1 MRRTVVLFALAL
13 LASIGPTA
21 LAAPAPSCP
30 PDELAGI
37 TAKPLAAP
45 AGVVVHRDLA
55 YVTGGHVRQK
65 LDLWLPAPKK
75 NAPAYPV
82 IVYIHG
88 GGWKHGNKSS
98 TWTPIDYV
106 SRGYAV
112 ASIDYRF
119 STDAIFPAQ
128 IQDAKA
134 AVRWLRANAK
144 KYNLDAQHFA
154 SWGESAGGHLASLL
168 GTSNG
173 VAAFDVGEN
182 LSQSSAVQAVVDYY
196 GPTDLLQM
204 AAEAGSAAHDA
215 PCSAESQLVGGAL
228 QTHKKRAKR
237 ANPITYID
245 GRDPP
250 FFIAH
255 GDQDDSV
262 PPAQSVLLRDAL
274 KKAGVPRIYIS
285 VAGVGHEFDN
295 ATTAQLDDLDAKTR
309 AFLAKHI
316 GP

>member
-1 MRRTVVLFALAL
+1 MRRCVVFFALAL
-13 LASIGPTA
+13 IASIGPSA
-21 LAAPAPSCP
+21 SAAPTPSCP
-30 PDELAGI
+30 AD
-37 TAKPLAAP
+37 PLASIP
-45 AGVVVHRDLA
+45 ATPLLAAVGVVVHRDLA

-65 LDLWLPAPKK
+65 LDLWLPAATKIGST
-75 NAPAYPV
+75 YPV
-82 IVYIHG
+82 IIYIHG

-119 STDAIFPAQ
+119 SSDAIFPAQ

-134 AVRWLRANAK
+134 AVRWLRAHAK
-144 KYNLDAQHFA
+144 KYNLDTQHFA
-154 SWGESAGGHLASLL
+154 AWGESAGGHLASLL
-168 GTSNG
+168 GTSAG

-204 AAEAGSAAHDA
+204 AAEAGSPAHDA
-215 PCSAESQLVGGAL
+215 ACSAESQLVGGAL
-228 QTHKKRAKR
+228 QTHKKKATR

-245 GRDPP
+245 GNGPP

-262 PPAQSVLLRDAL
+262 PQAQSVLLRDAL
-274 KKAGVPRIYIS
+274 KKAGVPRTYIS
-285 VAGVGHEFDN
+285 VAGAGHEFEN
-295 ATTAQLDDLDAKTR
+295 ATPAQLDDLDAKTR
-309 AFLAKHI
+309 AFLAKRI